1 MSKHCKK
8 NLCLHY
14 QESQWNQIKNSQ
26 DNPIK
31 QIIWAKFWHKK
42 GSKKRGGGTSNFTMG
57 SLLTLIEVYTEKVQF
72 SKSFGDIVALCWL
85 SDYLIN
91 IHLLDSMY
99 NPGLPLCQFQ
109 VKLVFEA
116 KESLAMIWVFFFCFF
131 LFFSSGLKTL
141 LLEEN

>member
-1 MSKHCKK
+1 MQK

-14 QESQWNQIKNSQ
+14 QESQWNQIKNAQ

-42 GSKKRGGGTSNFTMG
+42 GSKKKGGEGKTSNFTMG
-57 SLLTLIEVYTEKVQF
+57 SLLMLIEVYTEKVQF
-72 SKSFGDIVALCWL
+72 SKSFGVIVELCWL

-109 VKLVFEA
+109 VRLVFEA
-116 KESLAMIWVFFFCFF
+116 KESLATIWVGFFFHQGWILCC
-131 LFFSSGLKTL
+131 
-141 LLEEN
+141 